1 VPYFSTDA
9 AVQRDVAASWQLAAA
24 ASLARI
30 YYMRSCVP
38 PADVGRYLTDVPAI
52 AVSGDQHIMLQNG
65 EHTSSPGAQLPGLI
79 SFAERRRARKKAIVS
94 WELAYAHGGY
104 GCRHVPFGGDRAS
117 PKPRWVT
124 MVSIAGPQFEMR
136 YLEAED
142 FILNPD
148 DEDWAALRARTGSGG
163 ASSSTEGAES
173 GAAPLFPQY
182 YHRDARLP
190 FSGRKPT
197 WAEAHAFVNDASVPA
212 DLKADVD
219 IVAVPWSHTHH
230 DEGKPIYLCGGA
242 YRRCMGEDM
251 WMTFTAFERWLACAS
266 EEAKALGSS
275 AAAGVAGVAPPPDG
289 AAFPAPKPQGWLQ
302 LPMVGLGFFAHYIG
316 RYSLADMLLPRF
328 VAGIHWALEQG
339 TATAAPAGAGT
350 AGPAGPTA
358 AAAAAPAAAWRHLK
372 VLQMCDFSSSKAFKL
387 PTPEVAGVRV
397 DHAVRRGLLDLTDVA
412 WAGYTCGI
420 VNAGDAFALPGN
432 ERGHGSVEAMLG
444 ENTSIRRGQV
454 YLHNP
459 WLLDPERHVP
469 LESPLRA

>member
-1 VPYFSTDA
+1 
-9 AVQRDVAASWQLAAA
+9 
-24 ASLARI
+24 
-30 YYMRSCVP
+30 
-38 PADVGRYLTDVPAI
+38 
-52 AVSGDQHIMLQNG
+52 MLQNG

-79 SFAERRRARKKAIVS
+79 SFTERRRARKKAIVS

-104 GCRHVPFGGDRAS
+104 RCGYVPFGGDRAS
-117 PKPRWVT
+117 PKPRWVA

-148 DEDWAALRARTGSGG
+148 DEDWAALRARTGS
-163 ASSSTEGAES
+163 SSSSSSSEGGGS

-197 WAEAHAFVNDASVPA
+197 WAEAHAFVNDASIPA
-212 DLKADVD
+212 EVRADVD

-230 DEGKPIYLCGGA
+230 DEGKPVYLCGGA
-242 YRRCMGEDM
+242 YRQCMGEDM
-251 WMTFTAFERWLACAS
+251 WMTFTAFEQWLASAS
-266 EEAKALGSS
+266 EEAKTLGSS
-275 AAAGVAGVAPPPDG
+275 PAAAGVAGVAPSPEG

-316 RYSLADMLLPRF
+316 RYNLADMLLPRF
-328 VAGIHWALEQG
+328 VAGIHWALAQ
-339 TATAAPAGAGT
+339 
-350 AGPAGPTA
+350 GPADA
-358 AAAAAPAAAWRHLK
+358 AAAAGKTDAAAPSRADAAASPAWRHLK
-372 VLQMCDFSSSKAFKL
+372 VLEMCDFSSSRTFRL
-387 PTPEVAGVRV
+387 PVPDVAGVRV
-397 DHAVRRGLLDLTDVA
+397 DHAVKRGLLDLSEEA

-432 ERGHGSVEAMLG
+432 EKGYCSVEAMLG
-444 ENTSIRRGQV
+444 ENTSMRRGQV

-469 LESPLRA
+469 LDSPLRA